1 MDGQMADLA
10 PEIVFTDA
18 PDPGARDP
26 ILRALIAYSEEQ
38 SRPMDA
44 RPVAVLLKD
53 PAVGAVIGGLWGRTA
68 WSWLHMDTLYVPPAM
83 RGAGIG
89 SALVRRAEEEAL
101 RRGCRGAWLD
111 TFSFQAR
118 EFYERLGYR
127 VFGTIEDQPPGHA
140 RHFLQKPL
148 TAAGGAP
155 PRAESS
161 R

>member
-1 MDGQMADLA
+1 MPSLA
-10 PEIVFTDA
+10 PEIVVTDA
-18 PDPGARDP
+18 PDGAAREP

-53 PAVGAVIGGLWGRTA
+53 PANGEIVGGLWGRTA
-68 WSWLHMDTLYVPPAM
+68 WGWLHMDTLYVPEAL

-89 SALVRRAEEEAL
+89 AALVRKAEEEAV

-118 EFYERLGYR
+118 GFYEHLGYR
-127 VFGTIEDQPPGHA
+127 VFGTITDQPPGHA

-148 TAAGGAP
+148 AADPGLP
-155 PRAESS
+155 PAE
-161 R
+161 

>member
-1 MDGQMADLA
+1 MPTLA

-18 PDPGARDP
+18 PDGAAREP
-26 ILRALIAYSEEQ
+26 ILRALIAYSEQQ

-44 RPVAVLLKD
+44 RPVALLLKD
-53 PAVGAVIGGLWGRTA
+53 PASGEVVGGLWGRTA
-68 WSWLHMDTLYVPPAM
+68 WGWLHMDTLYVPEAL

-89 SALVRRAEEEAL
+89 AALVRRAEEEAV

-118 EFYERLGYR
+118 GFYERLGYR
-127 VFGTIEDQPPGHA
+127 VFGTIENQPPGHA

-148 TAAGGAP
+148 AAAQQSP
-155 PRAESS
+155 PPADGQR